1 MSEDMLGIRAPAKL
15 PSLVKAAFE
24 KARAAGDLTYYPT
37 QVAILKPGRSGI
49 AFQLRFSP
57 ALASKPKPAPPPPGG
72 AEEKKKKPFNPFENP
87 LPSMTVAQLPPG
99 HVLVLNK
106 FAIVPEHFILATR
119 TVKPQTHVLEADDIA
134 AAYACIRAY
143 DEDGDE
149 AGQELFAFFNSGP
162 HSGASQPHRHIQLLP
177 VAQMRAGLEDAVDG
191 GSDWSVMADALSSSS
206 SSTRSDAD
214 VPFAVL
220 TDRIASSGATAA
232 QLHAAYVR
240 LYKEAVRLLLHPD
253 ENENIAGE
261 GEARISYNLALTRTT
276 MALCPRV
283 AEGATIRSKSGE
295 EEVGP
300 VALNGT
306 VLGGTA
312 LVKNEAEWDALR
324 EDPEKLLGVLSK
336 IGVPSTK
343 GSATGSN
350 L

>member
-1 MSEDMLGIRAPAKL
+1 MSEGMIGIRAPAKL

-57 ALASKPKPAPPPPGG
+57 ALASKPKPKLPPPG
-72 AEEKKKKPFNPFENP
+72 AEKKKPFNPFENP
-87 LPSMTVAQLPPG
+87 LPSMTVAQLPPN

-119 TVKPQTHVLEADDIA
+119 TVKPQTHVLEVDDIA
-134 AAYACIRAY
+134 AAYACIQAY
-143 DEDGDE
+143 HEDEDD

-177 VAQMRAGLEDAVDG
+177 VAQMRAGLQDADG
-191 GSDWSVMADALSSSS
+191 GSDWSVMADALSSS
-206 SSTRSDAD
+206 RSDAE

-220 TDRIASSGATAA
+220 TDRIVSGATAE

-240 LYKEAVRLLLHPD
+240 LYKDAVRLLHSD
-253 ENENIAGE
+253 ENESVAGE
-261 GEARISYNLALTRTT
+261 GEARISYNLAMTRTT
-276 MALCPRV
+276 LALCPRV
-283 AEGATIRSKSGE
+283 AEGATIQSKSG

-336 IGVPSTK
+336 IGVSSMK
-343 GSATGSN
+343 GSTTGSN

>member
-1 MSEDMLGIRAPAKL
+1 MAEDMLGIRAPANL

-24 KARAAGDLTYYPT
+24 KARAAGDLTCYPT
-37 QVAILKPGRSGI
+37 QVAVLKPGRSGI

-57 ALASKPKPAPPPPGG
+57 ALASKPKPNPPPPG
-72 AEEKKKKPFNPFENP
+72 AEKKKPFNPFENP
-87 LPSMTVAQLPPG
+87 LPSMTVAQLPPN

-119 TVKPQTHVLEADDIA
+119 AVKPQTHVLEADDIA

-143 DEDGDE
+143 HDDGKDRS
-149 AGQELFAFFNSGP
+149 QELFAFFNSGP

-177 VAQMRAGLEDAVDG
+177 VAQMRAGLDTADHG
-191 GSDWSVMADALSSSS
+191 ADWSVVADVMGSSSNEK
-206 SSTRSDAD
+206 DAVVD
-214 VPFAVL
+214 MPFAVL
-220 TDRIASSGATAA
+220 TDRITAGAPAK
-232 QLHAAYVR
+232 QLHAAYVH
-240 LYKEAVRLLLHPD
+240 LYKDAVRLLHP
-253 ENENIAGE
+253 EEINEEAVAGA
-261 GEARISYNLALTRTT
+261 GEARISYNLAMTRTT

-306 VLGGTA
+306 VLAGTA

-324 EDPEKLLGVLSK
+324 EDPDKLLGVFEQNRR
-336 IGVPSTK
+336 GFFY
-343 GSATGSN
+343 
-350 L
+350 

>member
-1 MSEDMLGIRAPAKL
+1 MLGIRAPAKL

-37 QVAILKPGRSGI
+37 QVAILKPGRSGL

-57 ALASKPKPAPPPPGG
+57 ALASKPKPNPPPPG
-72 AEEKKKKPFNPFENP
+72 EKKKPFNPFENP

-143 DEDGDE
+143 HEDADD

-177 VAQMRAGLEDAVDG
+177 VAQMRAGLEGADG
-191 GSDWSVMADALSSSS
+191 GSDWSVMADALSSRSS
-206 SSTRSDAD
+206 EAD

-220 TDRIASSGATAA
+220 TDRIASGATAE

-240 LYKEAVRLLLHPD
+240 LYKDAVRLLHPD
-253 ENENIAGE
+253 ENENVTGE

-283 AEGATIRSKSGE
+283 AEGATIRSQSGE

-336 IGVPSTK
+336 IGVPSTEVTAK
-343 GSATGSN
+343 GSTSGSN

>member
-37 QVAILKPGRSGI
+37 QVAILKPGGRSGI

-57 ALASKPKPAPPPPGG
+57 ALASKPKPNPPPPG
-72 AEEKKKKPFNPFENP
+72 EKKKPFNPFENP

-119 TVKPQTHVLEADDIA
+119 AVKPQTHVLEADDIA
-134 AAYACIRAY
+134 AAYACIRANY
-143 DEDGDE
+143 SPSSTRD
-149 AGQELFAFFNSGP
+149 P

-177 VAQMRAGLEDAVDG
+177 VAQMRAGLEGADG
-191 GSDWSVMADALSSSS
+191 GSDWSVMADALSSSH
-206 SSTRSDAD
+206 SDAD

-220 TDRIASSGATAA
+220 TDRIASGATAE

-240 LYKEAVRLLLHPD
+240 LYKDAVRLLHPD
-253 ENENIAGE
+253 ENENVAGE

-283 AEGATIRSKSGE
+283 AEGATIRSQSGE

-336 IGVPSTK
+336 IGVSSDKGTAK
-343 GSATGSN
+343 GSTSGSN

>member
-15 PSLVKAAFE
+15 PNLVKAAFE

-37 QVAILKPGRSGI
+37 QAAILKPGRSGI

-57 ALASKPKPAPPPPGG
+57 ALASKPKPAPPPPGAG
-72 AEEKKKKPFNPFENP
+72 EKKKPFNPFENP
-87 LPSMTVAQLPPG
+87 LASMIVAQLPPN

-119 TVKPQTHVLEADDIA
+119 TMKPQTHVLEADDIA
-134 AAYACIRAY
+134 AAYACIWAY
-143 DEDGDE
+143 HEDADE

-177 VAQMRAGLEDAVDG
+177 VAQMRVGLEDTDG
-191 GSDWSVMADALSSSS
+191 GSDWSVMADALSSS
-206 SSTRSDAD
+206 RSDAE

-220 TDRIASSGATAA
+220 TDRIASGATAE
-232 QLHAAYVR
+232 QLHTAYVR
-240 LYKEAVRLLLHPD
+240 LYKDAVRLLHPD
-253 ENENIAGE
+253 ENEDLAGE
-261 GEARISYNLALTRTT
+261 GEARISYNLAMTRTT

-283 AEGATIRSKSGE
+283 AEGATIPNKSGE

-306 VLGGTA
+306 VLGARRSSRTKRNGT
-312 LVKNEAEWDALR
+312 R
-324 EDPEKLLGVLSK
+324 
-336 IGVPSTK
+336 
-343 GSATGSN
+343 
-350 L
+350 